1 MRRERLFLWLSLV
14 ANVLLLL
21 AFIGFL
27 GKWKLREI
35 ELVRER
41 RNGEELIHRLKEAE
55 FTAKSRATNKP
66 ALSDAEVLELARL
79 RNEVT
84 RLRNEQ
90 RSAAVTNSIAA
101 RRPPALA
108 PASPPSPPPVT
119 KLTSTVTAQVP
130 LGHALAVGG
139 WAGQEPGQR
148 VIGFITPVT
157 VSEAGSI
164 TPAPVA
170 GAPGQVL
177 LETHLLTI
185 PDRLL
190 DRLGLQDLRTD
201 QASSQASAGLD
212 AARLAALLKLAEQE
226 TGVSILSAPRVLTLS
241 GRAAQVSVTQAQPD
255 GTQTGPVIN
264 LTPTLDATGTS
275 VRLDVGLELNL
286 PPRST
291 HGR

>member
-1 MRRERLFLWLSLV
+1 MAEANREV
-14 ANVLLLL
+14 EL
-21 AFIGFL
+21 A
-27 GKWKLREI
+27 RQT
-35 ELVRER
+35 
-41 RNGEELIHRLKEAE
+41 LKELQACA
-55 FTAKSRATNKP
+55 AKERAANKP
-66 ALSDAEVLELARL
+66 ALSEAEVLELARL

-90 RSAAVTNSIAA
+90 RTASQTNTPAA
-101 RRPPALA
+101 RRAPSAAPSPALA
-108 PASPPSPPPVT
+108 TPPPVT

-157 VSEAGSI
+157 VDAAGFI
-164 TPAPVA
+164 TPAAAA

-177 LETHLLTI
+177 LQTHLLTI

-201 QASSQASAGLD
+201 QPSSQASAGLD

-226 TGVSILSAPRVLTLS
+226 PGVSILSAPRVLTTS
-241 GRAAQVSVTQAQPD
+241 GRAAQISVTQAHPD
-255 GTQTGPVIN
+255 GTHTGPVIS
-264 LTPTLDATGTS
+264 LTPTLDAAGTA

-286 PPRST
+286 PMPKQP
-291 HGR
+291 